1 MMPFAGGLA
10 ATANG
15 TLLLSLVA
23 AFLYLFMVA
32 GAPSWRRT
40 VAKTAAVALLAV
52 LAAAEGGPW
61 LLIVALA
68 LSAAGDAFLAQDG
81 ERPFLAGLA
90 SFLAAH
96 LAYAALFLSA
106 GSLALLFGTPLR
118 LAAGALMV
126 LFAVGMF
133 RRLRPALPA
142 TMTMPVVAYV
152 AAILAM
158 GLSALGLPA
167 PAVIAG
173 AVLFMASDAILAV
186 ETFLLSRQSPEL
198 VWTRPA
204 VWVLYYAA
212 QVTITLGVLLA

>member
-1 MMPFAGGLA
+1 MPFTGGLA
-10 ATANG
+10 ETANG
-15 TLLLSLVA
+15 TLLLSLAA

-61 LLIVALA
+61 LLIAGLA

-90 SFLAAH
+90 SFFAAH

-142 TMTMPVVAYV
+142 TMTMPVLAYV

-173 AVLFMASDAILAV
+173 AVLFMASDAILAA
-186 ETFLLSRQSPEL
+186 ETFLLSRQSPQL